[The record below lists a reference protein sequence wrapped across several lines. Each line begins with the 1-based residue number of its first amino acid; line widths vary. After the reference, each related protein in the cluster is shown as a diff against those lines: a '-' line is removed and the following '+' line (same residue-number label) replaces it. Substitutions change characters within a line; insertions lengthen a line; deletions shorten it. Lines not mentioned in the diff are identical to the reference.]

1 MLRLNTTAWLRRTT
15 SAFLPL
21 LFLCFY
27 ASAQKIQGSV
37 LDTDGAPVAGATVLL
52 QKTGD
57 SSLVKGSVSDKSGT
71 FLFQGIG
78 SGTYH
83 VSASSS
89 AFRIVHS
96 PSFAYNA
103 GEDKALS
110 ALQFTQKEVQLSN
123 VTVTAQ
129 KPLYEQRMDRMII
142 NVSSSVTGVG
152 STALDVLERSP
163 GIIVDRQNNSLSM
176 NGKEGIVIMI
186 NGRISRMPL
195 SAVVQML
202 AGMNSS
208 NIEKI
213 ELITT
218 PPAQYE
224 AEGNAGYVNIV
235 LKVNTQYGTNGS
247 YAATLGYG
255 NGPVTST
262 SINFNHRS
270 GRINLFGDYS
280 VNRNAQGQD
289 FRFYRKVMQGSTPL
303 ESYITSDRDPVV
315 LFNNAR
321 VGLDFQLNKKTV
333 IGGLVT
339 GFYRHWTM
347 DALNQSSILLDK
359 RLDTL
364 VRINNDE
371 VNDLANYSANLNL
384 LHNFKADEKLSIDL
398 DYIYYW
404 SDNPTDYLNAYY
416 DGLGASLF
424 TQQTRSGKETP
435 IKFWVSNADY
445 SRKMGKKV
453 TMDAGIKGS
462 LSRFVNDV
470 SVENLLQGVWVADK
484 EFTTRYNLEESILAA
499 YSSFGIVFS
508 EKNSAKVGL
517 RYEYTN
523 SQLNT
528 ATQKGIVDRQYGRF
542 FPTVFF
548 SHKLNDKNSVNLSY
562 SRRITRPTF
571 NDMAPFVIFVDPNT
585 FFSGNPS
592 LQPAIS
598 DGLKAD
604 YLYKRFIVSVGY
616 TYEAD
621 PITNFSPK
629 VDPVTNKQTLAAEN
643 QNSRKIFNAM
653 ISLPFTITKWW
664 SMQANLMGNAQE
676 LDAVYKGDRVLIR
689 QKNFAARSVQSFK
702 LPKDFSVELSGF
714 YRSAGLFGIYKS
726 KSFGTMDFGAQKK
739 FAQNRSTLRLAY
751 DNMLNTLKFKSS
763 VNLPEQNL
771 VLNGRLQFTYPT
783 VRLTYTHNFGN
794 DKLKGNRQRAT
805 SSEERERVQTN

>member
-1 MLRLNTTAWLRRTT
+1 MLRLNTTAGLRLKAL
-15 SAFLPL
+15 AFLPL
-21 LFLCFY
+21 LFCVHY
-27 ASAQKIQGSV
+27 ATAQKIQGTV
-37 LDTDGAPVAGATVLL
+37 QDTDGAPVAGATVLL
-52 QKTGD
+52 QKAGD
-57 SSLVKGSVSDKSGT
+57 SSLVKGSVTGKDGS

-78 SGTYH
+78 GGTYL
-83 VSASSS
+83 VSASS
-89 AFRIVHS
+89 AVFRIVHS
-96 PSFAYNA
+96 PAFTYSE
-103 GEDKALS
+103 GEDKTLGTIKFA
-110 ALQFTQKEVQLSN
+110 QKEVQLAN

-129 KPLYEQRMDRMII
+129 KPLYEQRMDRMVI

-163 GIIVDRQNNSLSM
+163 GIIVDRQNNSISM
-176 NGKEGIVIMI
+176 NGKDGIVVMI

-235 LKVNTQYGTNGS
+235 LKVNNQYGTNGS

-262 SINFNHRS
+262 SINFNHRA

-280 VNRNAQGQD
+280 VNRTAQGQD
-289 FRFYRKVMQGSTPL
+289 FRFYRKVMQGGTSL
-303 ESYITSDRDPVV
+303 ESFITSDRDPMV

-321 VGLDFQLNKKTV
+321 VGLDYQLNKKTV
-333 IGGLVT
+333 IGALAS

-347 DALNQSSILLDK
+347 DALNRSSILLDQ

-371 VNDLANYSANLNL
+371 VNDLANYSANINL
-384 LHNFKADEKLSIDL
+384 LHNFTADEKLSLDV
-398 DYIYYW
+398 DYIYYR
-404 SDNPTDYLNAYY
+404 SDNPTDYLNAYF
-416 DGLGASLF
+416 DGFGGSLF

-435 IKFWVSNADY
+435 IRFWVSNADY
-445 SRKMGKKV
+445 SRKLGKKV
-453 TMDAGIKGS
+453 SMDAGVKGS
-462 LSRFVNDV
+462 FSRFVNDV
-470 SVENLLQGVWVADK
+470 SVENLLQGTWVADK
-484 EFTTRYNLEESILAA
+484 EFTARYNLEESILAA
-499 YSSFGIVFS
+499 YSSFGIS
-508 EKNSAKVGL
+508 INEKNSAKVGL
-517 RYEYTN
+517 RYEYTA

-528 ATQKGIVDRQYGRF
+528 ATQKGIVDRQYGRL

-548 SHKLNDKNSVNLSY
+548 SHKLNDKNSLNLSY

-571 NDMAPFVIFVDPNT
+571 NDMAPFVLFVDPNT

-598 DGLKAD
+598 DGVKAD
-604 YLYKRFIVSVGY
+604 YLYKGYIVSVGY

-643 QNSRKIFNAM
+643 QHSRKNINAM

-664 SMQANLMGNAQE
+664 NMQNNLMGNAQE
-676 LDAVYKGDRVLIR
+676 LDAVYKGDRVVIK

-702 LPKDFSVELSGF
+702 LPKEFSVELSGF

-726 KSFGTMDFGAQKK
+726 KAFGTMDFGAQKK
-739 FAQNRSTLRLAY
+739 FAKNRSSLRLAY
-751 DNMLNTLKFKSS
+751 DNMLNTLKFKPS

-771 VLNGRLQFTYPT
+771 VVDGYLQFSYPT

-794 DKLKGNRQRAT
+794 DKLKGSRQRAT

>member
-1 MLRLNTTAWLRRTT
+1 MLRLNTTAPLHRKLR
-15 SAFLPL
+15 ALLPL
-21 LFLCFY
+21 LLFY
-27 ASAQKIQGSV
+27 SFASAQKIGGAV

-52 QKTGD
+52 QKAGD
-57 SSLVKGSVSDKSGT
+57 SSLVKGSVTGKDGT

-78 SGTYH
+78 AGTYR
-83 VSASSS
+83 VSASS
-89 AFRIVHS
+89 ANFRMVHTS
-96 PSFAYNA
+96 PFTYSG
-103 GEDKALS
+103 GEDKTLDN
-110 ALQFTQKEVQLSN
+110 LQFTQKEVQLAN

-129 KPLYEQRMDRMII
+129 KPLYEQRMDRMVI

-163 GIIVDRQNNSLSM
+163 GIIVDRQNNTLSM
-176 NGKEGIVIMI
+176 NGKEGIVVMI

-195 SAVVQML
+195 NAIVQML

-262 SINFNHRS
+262 SINFNHRA

-280 VNRNAQGQD
+280 VNRTAQKQD
-289 FRFYRKVMQGSTPL
+289 FSFYRKVMQGGTSL
-303 ESYITSDRDPVV
+303 ESYIASDRDPVV

-321 VGLDFQLNKKTV
+321 VGLDYQLNKKTV
-333 IGGLVT
+333 IGALAT

-347 DALNQSSILLDK
+347 DALNRSSILLDQQ
-359 RLDTL
+359 LDTL
-364 VRINNDE
+364 VRITNDE
-371 VNDLANYSANLNL
+371 VNNMANYSGNINL
-384 LHNFKADEKLSIDL
+384 LHNFTADEKLSVDL
-398 DYIYYW
+398 DYIRYQN
-404 SDNPTDYLNAYY
+404 DNPTDYLNAYY
-416 DGLGASLF
+416 DGLGASLY

-435 IKFWVSNADY
+435 IRFWVSSADY
-445 SRKMGKKV
+445 SRKIGKKV
-453 TMDAGIKGS
+453 SMDAGVKGS
-462 LSRFVNDV
+462 FSRFVNDV
-470 SVENLLQGVWVADK
+470 SVENKLQGVWVAD
-484 EFTTRYNLEESILAA
+484 EDFTARYHLEEDILAA
-499 YSSFGIVFS
+499 YSSFGISLS

-528 ATQKGIVDRQYGRF
+528 ATQKGIVDRQYGRL
-542 FPTVFF
+542 FPTVFL
-548 SHKLNDKNSVNLSY
+548 SHKLNDKNSLNLSY

-571 NDMAPFVIFVDPNT
+571 NDMAPFVLFVDPNT

-598 DGLKAD
+598 DGVKAD
-604 YLYKRFIVSVGY
+604 YLYKSFIVSVGY

-621 PITNFSPK
+621 PITNFSPR
-629 VDPVTNKQTLAAEN
+629 VDPATNKQTLAAEN
-643 QNSRKIFNAM
+643 QHSRKIINAM
-653 ISLPFTITKWW
+653 VSLPFTITKWW
-664 SMQANLMGNAQE
+664 SMQNNLMGNAQE
-676 LDAVYKGDRVLIR
+676 LDALYKGDRVLIK

-726 KSFGTMDFGAQKK
+726 KSFGSMDLGAQKK
-739 FAQNRSTLRLAY
+739 FAKNRSTLRLAY
-751 DNMLNTLKFKSS
+751 DNMLNTLKFKPS

-771 VLNGRLQFTYPT
+771 VVTGRLQFSYPT
-783 VRLTYTHNFGN
+783 VRLTYTQSFGN
-794 DKLKGNRQRAT
+794 DKLKGSRQRNS

>member
-1 MLRLNTTAWLRRTT
+1 MLRLNTIAWLR
-15 SAFLPL
+15 SCAPSLLSL
-21 LFLCFY
+21 LFFCSY
-27 ASAQKIQGSV
+27 ASAQRIQGSV

-52 QKTGD
+52 QKAGD
-57 SSLVKGSVSDKSGT
+57 SSLVKGTVTGREGA
-71 FLFQGIG
+71 FHFQGIG
-78 SGTYH
+78 AGTYL
-83 VSASSS
+83 VSAS
-89 AFRIVHS
+89 AANFRVVHS
-96 PSFAYNA
+96 PSFTYTS

-110 ALQFTQKEVQLSN
+110 TLQFTQKEVQLSN

-129 KPLYEQRMDRMII
+129 KPLYEQHQDRMII

-163 GIIVDRQNNSLSM
+163 GIIVDRQNNAISM

-186 NGRISRMPL
+186 NGRVSRMPL

-224 AEGNAGYVNIV
+224 AEGNAGYVNLV
-235 LKVNTQYGTNGS
+235 LKVNNQYGTNGS

-262 SINFNHRS
+262 SINFNHRA

-280 VNRNAQGQD
+280 VNRTAQGQD
-289 FRFYRKVMQGSTPL
+289 FRFYRKVMQGSTSL
-303 ESYITSDRDPVV
+303 ESFITSDRDPMV

-321 VGLDFQLNKKTV
+321 IGLDYQLNKKTV
-333 IGGLVT
+333 IGALAT

-347 DALNQSSILLDK
+347 DALNRSSILRDQ

-364 VRINNDE
+364 VHINNDE

-384 LHNFKADEKLSIDL
+384 LHNFTADEKLSLDV
-398 DYIYYW
+398 DYIYYR
-404 SDNPTDYLNAYY
+404 SDNPTDYLNAYF
-416 DGLGASLF
+416 DGVGGSLF

-435 IKFWVSNADY
+435 IRFWVSNADY
-445 SRKMGKKV
+445 SRKLGKKV
-453 TMDAGIKGS
+453 NMDAGVKGS
-462 LSRFVNDV
+462 FSRFVNDV
-470 SVENLLQGVWVADK
+470 NVENLLQGAWVADK
-484 EFTTRYNLEESILAA
+484 EFTARYNLEESILAA
-499 YSSFGIVFS
+499 YSSFGISFN

-528 ATQKGIVDRQYGRF
+528 VTQKGIVDRQYGKL

-548 SHKLNDKNSVNLSY
+548 THKLNEKNSVNLSY

-571 NDMAPFVIFVDPNT
+571 NDMAPFVLFVDPNT

-598 DGLKAD
+598 DGVKAD
-604 YLYKRFIVSVGY
+604 YLYKSYIVSVGY
-616 TYEAD
+616 TYETD
-621 PITNFSPK
+621 PITNFSPR

-643 QNSRKIFNAM
+643 QDSRMIVNAM
-653 ISLPFTITKWW
+653 ISLPFKITQWW
-664 SMQANLMGNAQE
+664 NMQNNLMGNAQE
-676 LDAVYKGDRVLIR
+676 LDAVYKGDRVRIK

-702 LPKDFSVELSGF
+702 LPREFSVELSGF

-726 KSFGTMDFGAQKK
+726 KAFGSMDLGAQKK
-739 FAQNRSTLRLAY
+739 FAKNRSTLRLAY
-751 DNMLNTLKFKSS
+751 DNVLNTLKFKPS

-771 VLNGRLQFTYPT
+771 VINGFLQFSYPT

-794 DKLKGNRQRAT
+794 DKLKGSRQRAT
-805 SSEERERVQTN
+805 SAEERERVQTN

>member
-1 MLRLNTTAWLRRTT
+1 MLRLNTTAWLRRVT
-15 SAFLPL
+15 SAFML
-21 LFLCFY
+21 LFSLCFY

-52 QKTGD
+52 QKAGD
-57 SSLVKGSVSDKSGT
+57 SSLVKGSVTDKSGA

-78 SGTYH
+78 AGTYL

-89 AFRIVHS
+89 TFRLVHS
-96 PSFAYNA
+96 PSFTYNA
-103 GEDKALS
+103 GEDKALN
-110 ALQFTQKEVQLSN
+110 ALQFTQKEVQLAN

-186 NGRISRMPL
+186 NGRISRMPM

-280 VNRNAQGQD
+280 VNRTAQGQD

-321 VGLDFQLNKKTV
+321 VGLDFQLNKKTM

-347 DALNQSSILLDK
+347 DAINRSRILLDE

-364 VRINNDE
+364 VHINNDE

-384 LHNFKADEKLSIDL
+384 LHNFKADEKLSIDV
-398 DYIYYW
+398 DYIYYR

-416 DGLGASLF
+416 DGTGISLF

-445 SRKMGKKV
+445 SRKIGKKV
-453 TMDAGIKGS
+453 SMDAGIKGS

-499 YSSFGIVFS
+499 YTSFGVSFN

-528 ATQKGIVDRQYGRF
+528 AIQKGIVDRQYGRF

-598 DGLKAD
+598 DGIKAD
-604 YLYKRFIVSVGY
+604 YLYKRFILSVGY

-643 QNSRKIFNAM
+643 QKSRKIINAM

-664 SMQANLMGNAQE
+664 NMQTNLMGNVQE
-676 LDAVYKGDRVLIR
+676 LDALYKGDRVLIK

-702 LPKDFSVELSGF
+702 LPKEFSVELSGF

-739 FAQNRSTLRLAY
+739 FAKNRSTLRLAY
-751 DNMLNTLKFKSS
+751 DNMLNTLKFKAS

-771 VLNGRLQFTYPT
+771 VVDGRLQFTYPT

-794 DKLKGNRQRAT
+794 EKLKGSRQRAT
-805 SSEERERVQTN
+805 SAEERERVQTN

>member
-1 MLRLNTTAWLRRTT
+1 MLRQNTTAWLRRI
-15 SAFLPL
+15 AAALLPL
-21 LFLCFY
+21 ILLLPH
-27 ASAQKIQGSV
+27 ASAQKIQGAV

-52 QKTGD
+52 QKAGD
-57 SSLVKGSVSDKSGT
+57 STLVKGSVTGRDGA

-78 SGTYH
+78 AGTYL
-83 VSASSS
+83 VSASAA
-89 AFRIVHS
+89 AFRMVHS
-96 PSFAYNA
+96 PSFTYTA
-103 GEDKALS
+103 GEDKSLGT
-110 ALQFTQKEVQLSN
+110 LRFIQKEVQLAN

-129 KPLYEQRMDRMII
+129 KPLYEQRMDRMVI
-142 NVSSSVTGVG
+142 NVASSVTGVG

-163 GIIVDRQNNSLSM
+163 GIMVDRQNNTLSM
-176 NGKEGIVIMI
+176 NGKEGIVVMI

-195 SAVVQML
+195 NAIVQML

-247 YAATLGYG
+247 FAATLGYG

-262 SINFNHRS
+262 SINFNHRA

-280 VNRNAQGQD
+280 INRTAQRQD
-289 FRFYRKVMQGSTPL
+289 FRFYRKVMQGTTPL

-333 IGGLVT
+333 IGALAS

-347 DALNQSSILLDK
+347 DARNRSSILLDQ

-364 VRINNDE
+364 VQIHNDE
-371 VNDLANYSANLNL
+371 ENDLANYSANLNL
-384 LHNFKADEKLSIDL
+384 LHNFTADEKLSVDV
-398 DYIYYW
+398 DYIHYR

-416 DGLGASLF
+416 DGLGASLY
-424 TQQTRSGKETP
+424 TLQTRSGKETP
-435 IKFWVSNADY
+435 IRFWVSNADY
-445 SRKMGKKV
+445 SRKLGKKV
-453 TMDAGIKGS
+453 NMDAGVKGS
-462 LSRFVNDV
+462 FSRFVNDV
-470 SVENLLQGVWVADK
+470 SVENLLQGMWVADK

-499 YSSFGIVFS
+499 YSSFGIS
-508 EKNSAKVGL
+508 INEKNSAKVGL

-523 SQLNT
+523 SLLNT
-528 ATQKGIVDRQYGRF
+528 ATQKGIVDREYGRL

-548 SHKLNDKNSVNLSY
+548 SHKLNDKNSLNLSY

-598 DGLKAD
+598 DGVKAD
-604 YLYKRFIVSVGY
+604 YLYKSFIVSVGY

-643 QNSRKIFNAM
+643 QKSRKIVNAM

-664 SMQANLMGNAQE
+664 SMQNNLMGNAQQ
-676 LDAVYKGDRVLIR
+676 LDAIYKGDRVLIK

-726 KSFGTMDFGAQKK
+726 RSFGTMDLGAQKK
-739 FAQNRSTLRLAY
+739 FAKQRSSLRLAY
-751 DNMLNTLKFKSS
+751 DNMLNTLKFKAS

-771 VLNGRLQFTYPT
+771 VVDGRLQFTYPT
-783 VRLTYTHNFGN
+783 VRLTYTQSFGN
-794 DKLKGNRQRAT
+794 EKLKGSRQRAT
-805 SSEERERVQTN
+805 SAEERERVQTQ